1 MNSILQLF
9 PVLDSPSNAEKE
21 QEAAKGE
28 DKEGQGHGFLAADA
42 VDDPQGHQHTCGRR
56 AGDPWE
62 LSKVGLQQI

>member
-1 MNSILQLF
+1 MNPILQLF